1 MNRWTF
7 GNNSLILS
15 MGYNFSEAGHE
26 GVFGLLSLQER
37 ASEFQGLPLNGE
49 KPPIEYIRARSD
61 EEGCETVKFGFRS
74 SAAAK
79 MFANRLYKLSR
90 LMKAAEEASKAAQTP
105 EELEGWKSAV
115 EAEESLKKGKGKK
128 G

>member
-15 MGYNFSEAGHE
+15 MGANFSDAGQD

-37 ASEFQGLPLNGE
+37 ASEFQGLPLNGK
-49 KPPIEYIRARSD
+49 KPPIEHIRARSD
-61 EEGCETVKFGFRS
+61 EEGCETVKFGFHS
-74 SAAAK
+74 SADAK

-90 LMKAAEEASKAAQTP
+90 LMKAAEEAAKAAKTP
-105 EELEGWKSAV
+105 EELEGWKDAV
-115 EAEESLKKGKGKK
+115 ESGVVTSI
-128 G
+128 